1 MLLGINWSSSLCDM
15 TFLRHE
21 KCKNFLY
28 LATLSIKYS
37 VETLGPIQPQCC
49 QGSSQTKNV
58 TKFVMRSS
66 WYCKRFTLDINGSHK
81 CLQDAVKKCQTE

>member
-49 QGSSQTKNV
+49 QGSCQIKKMSQSVLCALLGAAKD
-58 TKFVMRSS
+58 
-66 WYCKRFTLDINGSHK
+66 L
-81 CLQDAVKKCQTE
+81 L

>member
-37 VETLGPIQPQCC
+37 VETLGPIEPQCC
-49 QGSSQTKNV
+49 LGSCQ
-58 TKFVMRSS
+58 
-66 WYCKRFTLDINGSHK
+66 I
-81 CLQDAVKKCQTE
+81 KKCHKVCYALFLVRQKVYFRY